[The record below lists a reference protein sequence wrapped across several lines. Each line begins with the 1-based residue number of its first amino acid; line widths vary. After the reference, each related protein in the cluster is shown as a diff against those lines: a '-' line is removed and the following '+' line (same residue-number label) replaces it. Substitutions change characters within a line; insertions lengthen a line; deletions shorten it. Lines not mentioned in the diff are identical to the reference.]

1 MLILVAEVE
10 EMESDEE
17 DNLMVTVGDQ
27 KYALNEVT
35 EELVARMTPEEK
47 EAYIRLT
54 QDLYASIYE

>member
-1 MLILVAEVE
+1 
-10 EMESDEE
+10 MESDDE

>member
-1 MLILVAEVE
+1 
-10 EMESDEE
+10 MESEEE

-27 KYALNEVT
+27 KYAINDVT
-35 EELVARMTPEEK
+35 EELIAKMTPEEK